1 VNRSEKRS
9 LKNLN
14 KLRSNKFAA
23 GLKAGTDELVDVSGV
38 EIESSESH
46 YRFQIK
52 QMSRPHEPIFFP
64 ILARVG
70 RNAHPVASTL
80 TGI

>member
-1 VNRSEKRS
+1 
-9 LKNLN
+9 
-14 KLRSNKFAA
+14 
-23 GLKAGTDELVDVSGV
+23 LVDVSGV